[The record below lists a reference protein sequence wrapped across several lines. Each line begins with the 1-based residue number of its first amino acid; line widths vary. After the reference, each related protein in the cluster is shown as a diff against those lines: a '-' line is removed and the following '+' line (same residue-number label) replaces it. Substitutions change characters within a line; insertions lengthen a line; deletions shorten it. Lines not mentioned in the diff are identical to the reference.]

1 MDFSLSDQQE
11 RYRGGIRKVC
21 AKFPNAY
28 WRALD
33 AEKRYPEKFV
43 LALSDG
49 GWLSVLIPT
58 EYGGAGVRVVEA
70 CLVPGGVNTS
80 RGQWGGRPSPMYTH
94 GAPLRQWTPS
104 PQRPHPPA
112 IPRPI

>member
-11 RYRGGIRKVC
+11 RYREGIRKVC

-49 GWLSVLIPT
+49 GWLSLLIPT
-58 EYGGAGVRVVEA
+58 EYGGAGLGGVQA
-70 CLVPGGVNTS
+70 CLVLGEVNTP
-80 RGQWGGRPSPMYTH
+80 RRNGGARPAHKIPT
-94 GAPLRQWTPS
+94 GAPSATGPRSPETPLL
-104 PQRPHPPA
+104 PHT
-112 IPRPI
+112 

>member
-11 RYRGGIRKVC
+11 RYREGIREVC

-58 EYGGAGVRVVEA
+58 EYGRAGAGIVRG
-70 CLVPGGVNTS
+70 LIRPGAVDGY
-80 RGQWGGRPSPMYTH
+80 RGNGAGCH
-94 GAPLRQWTPS
+94 GPTVHHGSLR
-104 PQRPHPPA
+104 A
-112 IPRPI
+112 